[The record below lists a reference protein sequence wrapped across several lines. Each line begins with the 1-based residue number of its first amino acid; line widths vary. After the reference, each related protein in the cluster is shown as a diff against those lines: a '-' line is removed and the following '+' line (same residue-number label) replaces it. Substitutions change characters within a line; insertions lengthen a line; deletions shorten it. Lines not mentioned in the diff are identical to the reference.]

1 MQRNRLALIIAVCI
15 AAAACTTTRTTDSD
29 HPARTDPGRVA
40 SARASADK
48 LAREK
53 DEGIAAQGGK
63 RQGRDQSAADAKKNE
78 VQAAVAAAEG
88 DVAQRSDGTSTT
100 PVATE
105 EYRPMEKTSAPVAA
119 PKPSARNLDRVEVAG
134 SPIKRAVDAEPSSP
148 VTTLTRS
155 DMPVP
160 GIVASQPMAAP
171 PPPQA
176 GWNPAQAVS
185 AGERYA
191 AHDDNP
197 LQRTAENPVSTFSID
212 VDTGSY
218 SNVRRMLTEG
228 QRPPASAVRAEEMI
242 NYFDYAYPAP
252 TSREVPFRVTT
263 EMAPTPWNPKHTLL
277 QVGIK
282 GYVVPPEKIPA
293 ANLVFLIDTSGS
305 MDEPNKLPLLKQ
317 AFAQLVP
324 QLRAQDR
331 VAIVVYAGSAGLV
344 LPSTPG
350 NHHAE
355 ILAALDRLQAG
366 GSTNGGAGIGLAYA
380 IAQASFIKGG
390 ANRIV
395 LATDGDF
402 NVGVSDTG
410 SLKEMVAK
418 ERESGIALT
427 TLGFGEGNYNDTMAE
442 QLADI
447 GDGNHA
453 YIDTLNEARKVFV
466 EEMSATM
473 LTIAKDVK
481 IQVEFNPAVVSEYR
495 LIGYEDRTL
504 RREDFNN
511 DKVDAGEIGAGH
523 NVTALY
529 ELTLVGSG
537 GDSVDPLRYA
547 KALFAAG
554 NSSEVGLLRL
564 RYKQPDATRSKLIET
579 PLRREQIASTASP
592 RLRFA
597 AAVAAYADKLR
608 GGTHLDGFGWDA
620 IDRLAR
626 GTGGVDRWGYRAE
639 FEQLVERARA
649 LDEGSTPV
657 ATAR

>member
-1 MQRNRLALIIAVCI
+1 MQHTRLALLIALCF
-15 AAAACTTTRTTDSD
+15 ATAACQSTHDPDATDTARPDAFHATTAQNAPADGKDKEDDRSATRGALNRQD
-29 HPARTDPGRVA
+29 R
-40 SARASADK
+40 
-48 LAREK
+48 
-53 DEGIAAQGGK
+53 DEGIV
-63 RQGRDQSAADAKKNE
+63 DAKK
-78 VQAAVAAAEG
+78 
-88 DVAQRSDGTSTT
+88 S
-100 PVATE
+100 
-105 EYRPMEKTSAPVAA
+105 
-119 PKPSARNLDRVEVAG
+119 
-134 SPIKRAVDAEPSSP
+134 
-148 VTTLTRS
+148 
-155 DMPVP
+155 
-160 GIVASQPMAAP
+160 ASQPEARAFAKAADGTAAPVIEESEPMAMAASP
-171 PPPQA
+171 AAVGGSIQGRTDAAGANAPREALAQDWNPPQA
-176 GWNPAQAVS
+176 IS
-185 AGERYA
+185 AGEKYA

-218 SNVRRMLTEG
+218 SNVRRMLTAG
-228 QRPPASAVRAEEMI
+228 QRPPADAVRAEEMI

-252 TSREVPFRVTT
+252 TSRDVPFRVTT
-263 EMAPTPWNPKHTLL
+263 EMAPTPWNAKHTLL
-277 QVGIK
+277 QIGIK
-282 GYVVPPEKIPA
+282 GYVVPHEQIPP

-324 QLRAQDR
+324 NLRAQDR

-350 NHHAE
+350 DHHGE

-380 IAQASFIKGG
+380 TARASFIEGG
-390 ANRIV
+390 ANRIL

-418 ERESGIALT
+418 ERASGIALS
-427 TLGFGEGNYNDTMAE
+427 TLGFGVDNYNDTMAE

-447 GDGNHA
+447 GDGSHT
-453 YIDTLNEARKVFV
+453 YIDTLNEAHKVFV
-466 EEMSATM
+466 EEMSSTL

-481 IQVEFNPAVVSEYR
+481 IQMEFNPAVVSEYR

-537 GDSVDPLRYA
+537 SDSVDPLRYGKPLA
-547 KALFAAG
+547 AAG
-554 NSSEVGLLRL
+554 DTSEVGLLRL
-564 RYKQPDATRSKLIET
+564 RFKQPDATRSKLIET
-579 PLRREQIASTASP
+579 PLKRDQIASTASP

-608 GGTHLDGFGWDA
+608 GGRHLDGFGWNA
-620 IDRLAR
+620 IDELAR

-649 LDEGSTPV
+649 LDEGATPV